1 MLAMDVKMQKIEPDP
16 NFLWQMK
23 VSEAVCKRDWQRE
36 VVFIFNV
43 QKFQTKISD
52 SVCNDLNSIE
62 NNTTKMNAV
71 TIMILSV
78 DPQK

>member
-1 MLAMDVKMQKIEPDP
+1 MLATDVKMQKIEPDP
-16 NFLWQMK
+16 NFLWQTK

-52 SVCNDLNSIE
+52 SVCNDLNSTE

-78 DPQK
+78 DPRK